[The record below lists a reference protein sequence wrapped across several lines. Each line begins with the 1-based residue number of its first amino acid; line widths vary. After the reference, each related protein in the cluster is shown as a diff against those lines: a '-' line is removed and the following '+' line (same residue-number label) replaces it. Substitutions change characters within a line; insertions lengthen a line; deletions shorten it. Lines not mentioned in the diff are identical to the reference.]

1 MDTVAVIGHGY
12 VGRAVAE
19 FFKNKFEVVLYDP
32 LQGHND
38 KTAVNKAAM
47 ALVCV
52 PTAMRRDGRAD
63 TKLVEETLSWLKTP
77 LVVIKSTVPPGTTAR
92 LARKHKRQD
101 SLVFSPEFIGEGGY
115 PVPHWE
121 GVPHPTDMLLHK
133 TFIFGGEASAVQK
146 VIPFFARVRGAF
158 AEYRTT
164 AATQAELVKYMEN
177 CWIAA
182 KVTFCNEFYD
192 IADTFGVS
200 YDELR
205 ELWLTDGRVGR
216 SHTLVYPHRRGFDGK
231 CIPKDISALYTAAK
245 DAGYDAKYL
254 SGIIKRN
261 AALRKT
267 AAQKRSS

>member
-1 MDTVAVIGHGY
+1 METIAVIGHGY

-32 LQGHND
+32 PQGYSD
-38 KTAVNKAAM
+38 KTAVNKAVL

-63 TKLVEETLSWLKTP
+63 TKLVEDTLSWRKTP

-121 GVPHPTDMLLHK
+121 GIPHPTDMLLHK
-133 TFIFGGEASAVQK
+133 TFIFGGEAGAVEK

-158 AEYRTT
+158 AEYRSTT
-164 AATQAELVKYMEN
+164 ATQAELVKYIEN

-182 KVTFCNEFYD
+182 KVTFCNEFYN
-192 IADTFGVS
+192 IAKTFGVS
-200 YDELR
+200 YDEMR

-216 SHTLVYPHRRGFDGK
+216 SHTLVYPRRRGFDGK
-231 CIPKDISALYTAAK
+231 CIPKDISALYTATK
-245 DAGYDAKYL
+245 DAGYDAKHL
-254 SGIIKRN
+254 SSIIKRN
-261 AALRKT
+261 AVLRKT
-267 AAQKRSS
+267 AARTRSN